1 MSRANDSSGQGSG
14 ISHSVA
20 PMPRL
25 SNVVQRKSCSKN
37 GIWYG
42 CQSVARPPPPDTQ
55 TMSGPVAVL
64 DVVQPRLGSL
74 DDHDPAL
81 TVTVTR

>member
-1 MSRANDSSGQGSG
+1 
-14 ISHSVA
+14 
-20 PMPRL
+20 MPRL
-25 SNVVQRKSCSKN
+25 SNVVLRNSGSKN

-64 DVVQPRLGSL
+64 DVVQAGLGTFERRHLLAALGS
-74 DDHDPAL
+74 
-81 TVTVTR
+81 VES